1 MKVLGALGSIEKIIA
16 VIKNT
21 YILIK
26 YIGEKINEYED
37 FIGLYKQ
44 NKLQNN

>member
-1 MKVLGALGSIEKIIA
+1 MKVLQLGSIEEIIA
-16 VIKNT
+16 VIKNI

-26 YIGEKINEYED
+26 YIGEKINDYED
-37 FIGLYKQ
+37 FIGVYKQ